1 MTPLTFRRLPK
12 THKLGDQLFAEVGR
26 VLQASGAKLTSGTI
40 VGATI
45 SGAPSWTKNEQNARD
60 PEMHQPAKASNGT
73 LEQGCISVWT
83 VGAPLAHSTVLTP
96 TNVHDRYRLSQLLH
110 GHERRFY
117 GEGPYANQ
125 NALRDTRHA
134 GGNIDE
140 VQRGKNSNKSNIQA
154 QVEVVFALVNGL

>member
-1 MTPLTFRRLPK
+1 MVLGSKGAYRCGPSERLW
-12 THKLGDQLFAEVGR
+12 R
-26 VLQASGAKLTSGTI
+26 I
-40 VGATI
+40 
-45 SGAPSWTKNEQNARD
+45 ARCSR
-60 PEMHQPAKASNGT
+60 QP
-73 LEQGCISVWT
+73 
-83 VGAPLAHSTVLTP
+83 
-96 TNVHDRYRLSQLLH
+96 RYPLSQLLH

-134 GGNIDE
+134 GGDIDE